1 MRSRFRLFLLCMM
14 MLPVLWGQAQQSVVQ
29 NLEEALVRA
38 AAQEGIMLAYDPSRL
53 KNLPA
58 PDVYPEGTSLEKL
71 QKLLRPYGLTAEWV
85 RPPKAVII
93 DLPPG
98 IQGKVVDA
106 ETRTALP
113 FATIQHLGGASVL
126 SDERGYFE
134 IQVKGSQS
142 QTIIVSYLGYVKDTL
157 VLKPRKAHR
166 YRIDLNADAHMLE
179 EVTIEDGLKQNLR
192 VSESASQ
199 ASINPKMISR
209 LSGLGEPDIFRASQL
224 LPGVQEAGLSSG
236 GLQIRGGSPDQTL
249 TRFDGITAYRVDHF
263 FGLFGAF
270 NSRAVRT
277 VDVYRGGFGAQFGG
291 RTSGVI
297 DIEGRNGNFNKPHFE
312 VGLNLF
318 NTSALLEAPII
329 KDKLSILIA
338 GRQSY
343 SDVVESPFYKRFF
356 SSVFAPPEDVAME
369 SEREV
374 RRSGSNSEDF
384 ISSYEHFRFDP
395 QSITNLAGGSSNGQL
410 LTRSPI
416 DFRTVNRDYLREEA
430 ESSFEFSDLH
440 VRLAAR
446 PSKRDLIT
454 LSLFAGSD
462 FLGYSYNDS
471 PGNALAVGIQDELKL
486 TNRGSS
492 LRWKRQWNEAFSSHT
507 TFAYSEHNN
516 NYQYRITA
524 TDDSTSVATQLN
536 QHHTIRDFSI
546 RSDHKAKL
554 SEENTIKMGFEM
566 NRINLRYG
574 MGAGDTLFLGQK
586 NAEEVVAWYAENE
599 MNPIPA
605 LTITL
610 GMRNSWFSRSS
621 AWYPEPRIKLRY
633 TPRSPWRLKAAW
645 GMYNQFLSRIQV
657 NNGLGLGED
666 FFAFGG
672 DDLIP
677 VVSSTHSILGAAWE
691 KDSWLIDVEAYRKAT
706 TGLITYALRSD
717 LLEIDPE
724 GNGELLS
731 GGESMITGLDVLVQK
746 TTGKHTGWLSYSLG
760 HGWQRFPGIAKGSRF
775 PTMQDQRHEIKLVNQ
790 VKLKSWE
797 FAATWILASGLP
809 YTEATDSR
817 TVLSPDSNT
826 EIYELVIGERNAAR
840 LPAYHRLDLSATRHF
855 TLGKSKAEAGI
866 SIYNAYFRRNIRQR
880 RYVLISP
887 SISGLSPRVSQADIY
902 DLGISPNIFLKLRF

>member
-1 MRSRFRLFLLCMM
+1 MRSRFRLLMICMM
-14 MLPVLWGQAQQSVVQ
+14 MLPALWGQAQQSVAQ
-29 NLEEALVRA
+29 NLEEAIVRA

-58 PDVYPEGTSLEKL
+58 PKVYPEGTSLEKL

-85 RPPKAVII
+85 RAPKAVII

-106 ETRTALP
+106 ETRTPLP
-113 FATIQHLGGASVL
+113 FATIQHLGGTNVL
-126 SDERGYFE
+126 TDERGYFE
-134 IQVKGSQS
+134 IQMKGSKS
-142 QTIIVSYLGYVKDTL
+142 QTLVVSYLGYVNDTL
-157 VLKPRKAHR
+157 VLKPRKGHR
-166 YRIDLNADAHMLE
+166 YRIGLDADAHMLE
-179 EVTIEDGLKQNLR
+179 EVRIEDGLKQNLR

-224 LPGVQEAGLSSG
+224 LPGIQEAGLSSG

-277 VDVYRGGFGAQFGG
+277 VDVYRGGYGAQFGG

-297 DIEGRNGNFNKPHFE
+297 DIEGRNGDFNKPHLELGF
-312 VGLNLF
+312 NLF
-318 NTSALLEAPII
+318 NTSALIETPII
-329 KDKLSILIA
+329 KDKVSLLIA
-338 GRQSY
+338 GRHSY

-356 SSVFAPPEDVAME
+356 SSVFAPPEDVAIE

-374 RRSGSNSEDF
+374 RRNGSSSEDF
-384 ISSYEHFRFDP
+384 INSYEQFRFDP
-395 QSITNLAGGSSNGQL
+395 QSIEDLAGGSSDGQL

-446 PSKRDLIT
+446 PSDRDLIT
-454 LSLFAGSD
+454 LSLFYGSD
-462 FLGYSYNDS
+462 FLGYSYSDS
-471 PGNALAVGIQDELKL
+471 PGNKLRVDINDELKL

-492 LRWKRQWNEAFSSHT
+492 LRWKRQWNEAISSHT
-507 TFAYSEHNN
+507 TFAFSEHNN

-524 TDDSTSVATQLN
+524 TDDSASIATQLN
-536 QHHTIRDFSI
+536 QHHTIQDFSI
-546 RSDHKAKL
+546 RSDHKVKL
-554 SEENTIKMGFEM
+554 SEGHNLKLGFEM

-586 NAEEVVAWYAENE
+586 NAEEVLAWYAENE
-599 MNPIPA
+599 LSPLPA
-605 LTITL
+605 LKITL
-610 GMRNSWFSRSS
+610 GMRNSWFSRASS
-621 AWYPEPRIKLRY
+621 WYPEPRIKLRY
-633 TPRSPWRLKAAW
+633 TPKSPWRLKAAW

-672 DDLIP
+672 DDEIP
-677 VVSSTHSILGAAWE
+677 VVSSTHSILGVAWE
-691 KDSWLIDVEAYRKAT
+691 KDSWLIDIEAYRKST

-717 LLEIDPE
+717 LLEIDSE

-731 GGESMITGLDVLVQK
+731 GGESMINGLDVLIQK

-760 HGWQRFPGIAKGSRF
+760 KGWQRFPGIANGSRF

-790 VKLKSWE
+790 FKFNDWE

-817 TVLSPDSNT
+817 TVVLPDSNT
-826 EIYELVIGERNAAR
+826 EVYELIIGDRNGAR

-855 TLGKSKAEAGI
+855 KLGKCKAETGI

-887 SISGLSPRVSQADIY
+887 SFSGLSSHVSQADVY
-902 DLGISPNIFLKLRF
+902 DLGISPNVFLKLRF